1 MTTMNN
7 EDPAVPLTEGL
18 GRMQKCLRDVS
29 RCARMEPL
37 RHGADRSKAMNY
49 TPTGRTQRI
58 VARSVLGDGWTEL
71 DVQTVAHGQ
80 MESRTTIKATKGAE
94 PFVDIAIEEYTGTTR
109 RAKMTSVRL
118 QEEAARKLYA
128 ALAIKFGGA

>member
-1 MTTMNN
+1 
-7 EDPAVPLTEGL
+7 
-18 GRMQKCLRDVS
+18 
-29 RCARMEPL
+29 
-37 RHGADRSKAMNY
+37 MNY

-58 VARSVLGDGWTEL
+58 VSRSVLGDAWTEL

-80 MESRTTIKATKGAE
+80 MESRTMIKATKDAE

-118 QEEAARKLYA
+118 QEDAARRLYDV
-128 ALAIKFGGA
+128 LAVKFKGA